1 MFNKTLSSG
10 VTNETEIDS
19 IFNENG
25 EIFDN
30 RMIANVSYGIIGV
43 LAFTSNLVFFVAM
56 NRKKKTLKTG
66 YDILITSLAIADMLT
81 GKKTSMCCVVRVS
94 NSMNN
99 DHSRLNIVVVVMVNV

>member
-30 RMIANVSYGIIGV
+30 RMIAKVSYGIIGV
-43 LAFTSNLVFFVAM
+43 LAFTSNLVFFCRNESEKEDAKNLLWYIDNQPS
-56 NRKKKTLKTG
+56 NRWHAHG
-66 YDILITSLAIADMLT
+66 
-81 GKKTSMCCVVRVS
+81 
-94 NSMNN
+94 
-99 DHSRLNIVVVVMVNV
+99 

>member
-30 RMIANVSYGIIGV
+30 RMIAKVSYGIIGV

-81 GKKTSMCCVVRVS
+81 GKKTSMRCVVRVS